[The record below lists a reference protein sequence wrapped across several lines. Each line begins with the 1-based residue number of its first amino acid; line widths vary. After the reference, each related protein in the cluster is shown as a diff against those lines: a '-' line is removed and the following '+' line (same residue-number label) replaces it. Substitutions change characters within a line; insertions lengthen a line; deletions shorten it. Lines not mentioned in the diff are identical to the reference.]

1 MPYRLLVVDDDPDY
15 RLIVGL
21 ALKGQPSLAPA
32 GEAASVEEAVGLAT
46 EIQPDLILLDL
57 LLIGSDGGST
67 LGELAKASP
76 VSTVLVTSAFAEGDG
91 EVSLPSGR
99 LLGHLSKGVPPSRLS
114 EEILLLAGMLH
125 TVGDALDVAAE
136 RLSPEPP
143 SAARARRFV
152 EETLARW
159 ECEEL
164 LDTVKLLVSEL
175 VGNAVAYA
183 RSDVEVAV
191 KLLPDRLRI
200 EVADESADWLRRRA
214 ASGDAVSGRG
224 IDVVE
229 TLAESWGVSPRR
241 GGKAVWFE
249 LPRPGAPQSE
259 AEEPG

>member
-1 MPYRLLVVDDDPDY
+1 MLYRLLVVDDDPDY
-15 RLIVGL
+15 RLLVRL
-21 ALKGQPSLAPA
+21 ALDGQRALAPA
-32 GEAASVEEAVGLAT
+32 GEAATVEEAVDLAAR
-46 EIQPDLILLDL
+46 EQPDLVLLDL
-57 LLIGSDGGST
+57 LLVGSDGRSP
-67 LGELAKASP
+67 LGDLASAAP
-76 VSTVLVTSAFAEGDG
+76 GTTILVTSAFAEGDG
-91 EVSLPSGR
+91 QVRLPSGR
-99 LLGHLSKGVPPSRLS
+99 PVGHLSKAVPPSRLP
-114 EEILLLAGMLH
+114 EEILLLAGMLD
-125 TVGDALDVAAE
+125 TVGQALDVAAA

-159 ECEEL
+159 QCEDL

-200 EVADESADWLRRRA
+200 EVADESADWLRRRTA
-214 ASGDAVSGRG
+214 AGDAVSGRG

-229 TLAESWGVSPRR
+229 ALAESWGVAPRR

-249 LPRPGAPQSE
+249 LPRPAAP
-259 AEEPG
+259 AET

>member
-21 ALKGQPSLAPA
+21 ALEGQASLEPV
-32 GEAASVEEAVGLAT
+32 AAVSNVEEAVALAAGVET
-46 EIQPDLILLDL
+46 DLILLDL
-57 LLIGSDGGST
+57 LLIGRKERST
-67 LGELAKASP
+67 LSQLAQAAP
-76 VSTVLVTSAFAEGDG
+76 GSTVLITSSFADGDG

-99 LLGHLSKGVPPSRLS
+99 LVGHLSKAVPPSRLP

-125 TVGDALDVAAE
+125 TVDQALEVAAA

-159 ECEEL
+159 QCDDL

-200 EVADESADWLRRRA
+200 EVADESADWLQRRA
-214 ASGDAVSGRG
+214 TSGESISGRG

-229 TLAESWGVSPRR
+229 TMAESWGVTPRR

-249 LPRPGAPQSE
+249 LVRPPAPSD
-259 AEEPG
+259 A

>member
-21 ALKGQPSLAPA
+21 ALQDQPALALAGQ
-32 GEAASVEEAVGLAT
+32 AASVEEAVGLAA
-46 EIQPDLILLDL
+46 EQQPDLVLLDL
-57 LLIGSDGGST
+57 LLVGGDARST
-67 LGELAKASP
+67 LGDLARAAP
-76 VSTVLVTSAFAEGDG
+76 ECTVLVTSAFAQGDG

-99 LLGHLSKGVPPSRLS
+99 IVGHLSKAVPPSRLP
-114 EEILLLAGMLH
+114 EEIVLLAGMLD
-125 TVGDALDVAAE
+125 TVDQALDVAAA

-152 EETLARW
+152 EGTLARW
-159 ECEEL
+159 QCEDL

-191 KLLPDRLRI
+191 MLLPDRLRI
-200 EVADESADWLRRRA
+200 EVADESADWLRRKA
-214 ASGDAVSGRG
+214 PSGESISGRG

-229 TLAESWGVSPRR
+229 TMAESWGVSPRR

-249 LPRPGAPQSE
+249 LSRPGAPVD
-259 AEEPG
+259 G

>member
-1 MPYRLLVVDDDPDY
+1 M
-15 RLIVGL
+15 
-21 ALKGQPSLAPA
+21 
-32 GEAASVEEAVGLAT
+32 
-46 EIQPDLILLDL
+46 
-57 LLIGSDGGST
+57 
-67 LGELAKASP
+67 
-76 VSTVLVTSAFAEGDG
+76 
-91 EVSLPSGR
+91 
-99 LLGHLSKGVPPSRLS
+99 PPSRLS
-114 EEILLLAGMLH
+114 EEILLLAGMLD
-125 TVGDALDVAAE
+125 TVGDALDMAAA

-159 ECEEL
+159 QCEDL

-214 ASGDAVSGRG
+214 APGDAVSGRG

-229 TLAESWGVSPRR
+229 TLAESWGVTPRR

-249 LPRPGAPQSE
+249 LPRPGPAE
-259 AEEPG
+259 ASDEDLDDGGWW

>member
-21 ALKGQPSLAPA
+21 ALEGQPSLAPA

-57 LLIGSDGGST
+57 LLIGHDGGST

-76 VSTVLVTSAFAEGDG
+76 VSTVLVTSAVAEGDG
-91 EVSLPSGR
+91 EVALPSGR

-114 EEILLLAGMLH
+114 EEILLLAGMLD
-125 TVGDALDVAAE
+125 TVGDALDVAAA

-159 ECEEL
+159 ECEDL

-214 ASGDAVSGRG
+214 ASGRRRLGPG
-224 IDVVE
+224 H
-229 TLAESWGVSPRR
+229 RR
-241 GGKAVWFE
+241 G
-249 LPRPGAPQSE
+249 RDPGRVVGRDPAPGRKGGLVRT
-259 AEEPG
+259 APPGRARRSL